1 LRESAGKVNVVPAL
15 PFSDD
20 QRGVVRDAV
29 LVLAA
34 GNGCQGWDAKTVATK
49 AKVSP
54 GSLQE
59 HFGSV
64 EQLFADAVLDRATSV
79 LDRLAESAPGGG
91 RTPRSRVLKVVR
103 ALTEALVEDPVLG
116 RDALRTLTWG
126 TEGVVPSLAET
137 RLRLHMALARA
148 VAGGEPGDPEWAVAG
163 VVQDVWFAAAVAW
176 SSGVG
181 TAERMEEAVVRA
193 LRLMKVNG

>member
-1 LRESAGKVNVVPAL
+1 MPAL

-20 QRGVVRDAV
+20 QRGVVRDIV

-49 AKVSP
+49 AKVTP
-54 GSLQE
+54 ELLTE

-64 EQLFADAVLDRATSV
+64 EHLFADAVLDRATSV
-79 LDRLAESAPGGG
+79 LDRLTESAPGGG

-103 ALTEALVEDPVLG
+103 ALTEALVGDPVLG
-116 RDALRTLTWG
+116 RDAMRALTRG
-126 TEGVVPSLAET
+126 TDGLVPSLTET
-137 RLRLHMALARA
+137 GVRLHMALARA

-163 VVQDVWFAAAVAW
+163 VIQGVWFAAAVAW

-181 TAERMEEAVVRA
+181 TVDHMEDAVVRA